1 MLSGLGSAH
10 LQLGAYE
17 EAARYLTEATAIE
30 ERVLGP
36 NSREL
41 AIDLILLGTSRLGQG
56 RLDEAE
62 PLYLRGLG
70 IFADLLQEDDP
81 RIGGVLGYLAEVNR
95 QRGRHEEA
103 LALGARALEIF
114 RAARSDDSTPLVTL
128 ERWQAAV
135 ETGQEP
141 PSLLL
146 GAY

>member
-1 MLSGLGSAH
+1 MGSAH
-10 LQLGAYE
+10 LRLGAYE
-17 EAARYLTEATAIE
+17 DAAAYFTEAIAIE

-41 AIDLILLGTSRLGQG
+41 AVNLVQLGTARLGQG

-70 IFADLLQEDDP
+70 ILADLLQEDDP

-114 RAARSDDSTPLVTL
+114 RAARSGDSTPLVTL